1 MPNVIV
7 QQLPKSPEATRELV
21 RRITD
26 AFVDAYKTPAEAVHI
41 WVEEYAADRYAVGG
55 TLQADK

>member
-7 QQLPKSPEATRELV
+7 QQLPKDPEAKRELV

-26 AFVDAYKTPAEAVHI
+26 AIVDVYKSPAETVHV
-41 WVEEYAADRYAVGG
+41 WLEEFPADGYAVGG
-55 TLQADK
+55 TLIADR

>member
-7 QQLPKSPEATRELV
+7 QQLPKAPEATRELV

-26 AFVDAYKTPAEAVHI
+26 AFVDSFGTPAEAVHVWI
-41 WVEEYAADRYAVGG
+41 EEYPADRYAVGG
-55 TLQADK
+55 KFVADK